1 MQIQTQQ
8 LHKNA
13 HISMP
18 TEEGLEDLRQAILLA
33 RNNPKLLAF
42 LEAEIPPHI
51 MEAVVKYSQQLADR
65 EEQLA
70 NEAEA
75 LADEAEQFYKE
86 AKSLRIQMQ
95 NLRQSIKKRM
105 DSQQQKPTNS

>member
-8 LHKNA
+8 PHKNA

-70 NEAEA
+70 
-75 LADEAEQFYKE
+75 DEAEQFYKE

-105 DSQQQKPTNS
+105 DSQQQKLTNS

>member
-8 LHKNA
+8 PHKNA

-42 LEAEIPPHI
+42 LESEIPPHI

-70 NEAEA
+70 
-75 LADEAEQFYKE
+75 DEAEQFYKK

-105 DSQQQKPTNS
+105 DSQQQKLINS